1 MDAKIENLINDIGKL
16 RDLVNSKEDVES
28 IRQDLNYI
36 LPTGKCKEVIYTN
49 NVDKLPFGCIVLPT
63 LADINVNA
71 FLITGDEVTI
81 KEYKCEIDSKM
92 FDYGLTDEEIAQ
104 ILLFNIFHLISG
116 TRPCEVI
123 REYIDNFFCDEN
135 TQLVIRDS
143 VQYKTILSFGIADA
157 LCKITSC
164 LYLPDDIDEDAYL
177 ESLDFEYGSFK
188 SAIDKLYN
196 EIPGCE
202 NEATRAPNLS
212 MLNWSLRLYSNVNN
226 ERPAALHLLR
236 KAKDITASNLY
247 IKRIDSMIN
256 SLNRI
261 DTDAY
266 VTEAVNS
273 VLNEKGGLLA
283 YLKYTGLRDLE
294 NDLYEFQIRA
304 KNAEGEQEVM
314 YALKQ
319 INARLTILADYI
331 RENQDDPDIDH
342 WIEVKAEYE
351 ELRDIL
357 AKKRL
362 HKRSYGIFVDY
373 DALDQLD

>member
-1 MDAKIENLINDIGKL
+1 MDAKIENLISDIGKL
-16 RDLVNSKEDVES
+16 RDLTNSKEDVES

-36 LPTGKCKEVIYTN
+36 LPTGRCKEVIYTN

-63 LADINVNA
+63 LADININA

-212 MLNWSLRLYSNVNN
+212 MLNWSLRLYSNVDN

-247 IKRIDSMIN
+247 IKRIDAMIN

-331 RENQDDPDIDH
+331 RENRDDPDIDH

>member
-1 MDAKIENLINDIGKL
+1 MDAKIENLISDIGKL
-16 RDLVNSKEDVES
+16 RDLTNSKEDVES

-36 LPTGKCKEVIYTN
+36 LPTGRCKEVIYTN

-63 LADINVNA
+63 LADININA

-135 TQLVIRDS
+135 TQLIIRDS

-212 MLNWSLRLYSNVNN
+212 MLNWSLRLYSNVDN

-247 IKRIDSMIN
+247 IKRIDAMIN

-331 RENQDDPDIDH
+331 RENRDDPDIDH

>member
-1 MDAKIENLINDIGKL
+1 MDAKIENLISDIGKL
-16 RDLVNSKEDVES
+16 RDLTNSKEDVES

-49 NVDKLPFGCIVLPT
+49 NIDKLPFGCIVLPT
-63 LADINVNA
+63 LADININA

-135 TQLVIRDS
+135 TQLIIRDS

-212 MLNWSLRLYSNVNN
+212 MLNWSLRLYSNVDN

-247 IKRIDSMIN
+247 IKRIDAMIN

-273 VLNEKGGLLA
+273 ALNEKGGLLA

-331 RENQDDPDIDH
+331 RENRDDPDIDH

>member
-1 MDAKIENLINDIGKL
+1 MDAKIENLISDIGKL

-36 LPTGKCKEVIYTN
+36 LPIGKCKEVIYTN
-49 NVDKLPFGCIVLPT
+49 NTDKLPFGCIVLPT

-92 FDYGLTDEEIAQ
+92 FDYGLTDEEITQ

-135 TQLVIRDS
+135 TQLIIRDS
-143 VQYKTILSFGIADA
+143 VQYKTILAFGIADA

-177 ESLDFEYGSFK
+177 ESLDFEYSSFK
-188 SAIDKLYN
+188 TAIDKLYS

-212 MLNWSLRLYSNVNN
+212 MLNWALRLYSNVND

-236 KAKDITASNLY
+236 KAKEITASILY

-266 VTEAVNS
+266 VTEAVNQA
-273 VLNEKGGLLA
+273 LNEKGGLLA

-331 RENQDDPDIDH
+331 RENRDDPDIEH

>member
-1 MDAKIENLINDIGKL
+1 MDAKIENLISDIGKL
-16 RDLVNSKEDVES
+16 RDLTNSKEDVES

-36 LPTGKCKEVIYTN
+36 LPTGRCKEVIYTN

-63 LADINVNA
+63 LADININA

-212 MLNWSLRLYSNVNN
+212 MLNWSLRLYSNVDN

-247 IKRIDSMIN
+247 IKRIDAIIN

-331 RENQDDPDIDH
+331 RENRDDPDIDH

>member
-1 MDAKIENLINDIGKL
+1 MDAKIENLISDIGKL
-16 RDLVNSKEDVES
+16 RDLTNSKEDVES

-36 LPTGKCKEVIYTN
+36 LPTGRCKEVIYTN

-63 LADINVNA
+63 LADININA

-212 MLNWSLRLYSNVNN
+212 MLNWSLRLYSNVDN

-247 IKRIDSMIN
+247 IKRIDAIIN

-273 VLNEKGGLLA
+273 ALNEKGGLLA

-331 RENQDDPDIDH
+331 RENRDDPDIDH

>member
-1 MDAKIENLINDIGKL
+1 MDAKIENLISDIGKL
-16 RDLVNSKEDVES
+16 RDLINGKEDVES

-36 LPTGKCKEVIYTN
+36 LPIGKCKEVIYTN

-92 FDYGLTDEEIAQ
+92 FDYGLTNEEIAQ

-135 TQLVIRDS
+135 TQLIIRDS

-212 MLNWSLRLYSNVNN
+212 MLNWSLRLYSNVND

-247 IKRIDSMIN
+247 IKRIDAMIN

-273 VLNEKGGLLA
+273 ALNEKGGLLA

>member
-1 MDAKIENLINDIGKL
+1 MDAKIENLISDIGKL
-16 RDLVNSKEDVES
+16 RDLTNSKEDVES

-36 LPTGKCKEVIYTN
+36 LPTGRCKEVIYTN

-63 LADINVNA
+63 LADININT

-202 NEATRAPNLS
+202 NEVTRAPNLS
-212 MLNWSLRLYSNVNN
+212 MLNWSLRLYSNVDN

-247 IKRIDSMIN
+247 IKRIDAMIN

-273 VLNEKGGLLA
+273 ALNEKGGLLA

-331 RENQDDPDIDH
+331 RENRDDPDIDH

>member
-1 MDAKIENLINDIGKL
+1 MDAKIENLISDIGKL
-16 RDLVNSKEDVES
+16 RDLTNSKEDVES

-36 LPTGKCKEVIYTN
+36 LPTGRCKEVIYTN

-135 TQLVIRDS
+135 TQLIIRDS

-212 MLNWSLRLYSNVNN
+212 MLNWSLRLYSNVDN

-247 IKRIDSMIN
+247 IKRIDAIIN

-273 VLNEKGGLLA
+273 ALNEKGGLLA

-331 RENQDDPDIDH
+331 RENRDDPDIDH

>member
-1 MDAKIENLINDIGKL
+1 MDAKIENLISDIGKL
-16 RDLVNSKEDVES
+16 RDLTNSKEDVES
-28 IRQDLNYI
+28 IRQDLNYV
-36 LPTGKCKEVIYTN
+36 LPIGKCKEVIYTN

-92 FDYGLTDEEIAQ
+92 FDYGLTDEEITQ

-135 TQLVIRDS
+135 TQLIIRDS
-143 VQYKTILSFGIADA
+143 VQYKTILAFGIADA

-188 SAIDKLYN
+188 TAIDKLYS

-236 KAKDITASNLY
+236 KAKEITASNLY
-247 IKRIDSMIN
+247 IKRIDAMIN

-273 VLNEKGGLLA
+273 ALNEKGGLLA

>member
-1 MDAKIENLINDIGKL
+1 MDAKIENLISDIGKL
-16 RDLVNSKEDVES
+16 RDLTNSKEDVES

-36 LPTGKCKEVIYTN
+36 LPTGRCKEVIYTN

-116 TRPCEVI
+116 TRPCEVV

-212 MLNWSLRLYSNVNN
+212 MLNWSLRLYSNVDN

-247 IKRIDSMIN
+247 IKRIDAMIN

-273 VLNEKGGLLA
+273 ALNEKGGLLA

-331 RENQDDPDIDH
+331 RENRDDPDIDH

>member
-1 MDAKIENLINDIGKL
+1 MDAKIENLISDIGKL
-16 RDLVNSKEDVES
+16 RDLTNSKEDVES

-36 LPTGKCKEVIYTN
+36 LPTGSCKEVIYTN

-63 LADINVNA
+63 LADININA

-177 ESLDFEYGSFK
+177 ESLDFKYGSFK

-212 MLNWSLRLYSNVNN
+212 MLNWSLRLYSNVDN

-247 IKRIDSMIN
+247 IKRIDAIIN

-273 VLNEKGGLLA
+273 ALNEKGGLLA

-331 RENQDDPDIDH
+331 RENRDDPDIDH

>member
-1 MDAKIENLINDIGKL
+1 MDAKIENLISDIGKL
-16 RDLVNSKEDVES
+16 RDLTNSKEDVES

-116 TRPCEVI
+116 TRPCEVV

-164 LYLPDDIDEDAYL
+164 LYLPDDIDDDAYL

-212 MLNWSLRLYSNVNN
+212 MLNWSLRLYSNVDN

-247 IKRIDSMIN
+247 IKRIDAMIN

-273 VLNEKGGLLA
+273 ALNEKGGLLA

-331 RENQDDPDIDH
+331 RENRDDPDIDH

>member
-1 MDAKIENLINDIGKL
+1 MDAKIENLISDIGKL
-16 RDLVNSKEDVES
+16 RDLTNSKEDVES

-36 LPTGKCKEVIYTN
+36 LPTGRCKEVIYTN

-202 NEATRAPNLS
+202 NEVTRAPNLS
-212 MLNWSLRLYSNVNN
+212 MLNWSLRLYSNVDN

-247 IKRIDSMIN
+247 IKRIDAMIN

-273 VLNEKGGLLA
+273 ALNEKGGLLA

-331 RENQDDPDIDH
+331 RENRDDPDIDH

>member
-1 MDAKIENLINDIGKL
+1 MDAKIENLISDIGKL
-16 RDLVNSKEDVES
+16 RDLTNSKEDVES

-36 LPTGKCKEVIYTN
+36 LPTGRCKEVIYTN
-49 NVDKLPFGCIVLPT
+49 NIDKLPFGCIVLPT
-63 LADINVNA
+63 LADININA

-212 MLNWSLRLYSNVNN
+212 MLNWSLRLYSNVDN

-247 IKRIDSMIN
+247 IKRIDAMIN

-331 RENQDDPDIDH
+331 RENRDDPDIDH

>member
-1 MDAKIENLINDIGKL
+1 MDAKIENLISDIGKL
-16 RDLVNSKEDVES
+16 RDLTNSKEDVES

-36 LPTGKCKEVIYTN
+36 LPTGRCKEVIYTN

-63 LADINVNA
+63 LADININA

-135 TQLVIRDS
+135 TQLIIRDS

-164 LYLPDDIDEDAYL
+164 LYLPDDIDDDAYL

-202 NEATRAPNLS
+202 NEVTRAPNLS
-212 MLNWSLRLYSNVNN
+212 MLNWSLRLYSNVDN

-247 IKRIDSMIN
+247 IKRIDAIIN

-331 RENQDDPDIDH
+331 RENRDDPDIDH

>member
-1 MDAKIENLINDIGKL
+1 MDAKIENLISDIGKL
-16 RDLVNSKEDVES
+16 RDLTNSKEDVES

-36 LPTGKCKEVIYTN
+36 LPTGRCKEVIYTN

-63 LADINVNA
+63 LADININA

-164 LYLPDDIDEDAYL
+164 LYLPDDIDDDAYL

-212 MLNWSLRLYSNVNN
+212 MLNWSLRLYSNVDN

-247 IKRIDSMIN
+247 IKRIDAMIN

-273 VLNEKGGLLA
+273 ALNEKGGLLA

-331 RENQDDPDIDH
+331 RENRDDPDIDH

>member
-1 MDAKIENLINDIGKL
+1 MDAKIENLISDISKL
-16 RDLVNSKEDVES
+16 RDLTNSKEDVES

-116 TRPCEVI
+116 TRPCEVV

-202 NEATRAPNLS
+202 NEVTRAPNLS
-212 MLNWSLRLYSNVNN
+212 MLNWSLRLYSNVDN

-247 IKRIDSMIN
+247 IKRIDAIIN

-273 VLNEKGGLLA
+273 ALNEKGGLLA

-331 RENQDDPDIDH
+331 RENRDDPDIDH

>member
-1 MDAKIENLINDIGKL
+1 MDAKIKNLISDIGKL
-16 RDLVNSKEDVES
+16 RDLTNSKEDVES

-36 LPTGKCKEVIYTN
+36 LPTGICKEVIYTN

-63 LADINVNA
+63 LADININA

-212 MLNWSLRLYSNVNN
+212 MLNWSLRLYSNVDN

-247 IKRIDSMIN
+247 IKRIDAMIN

-273 VLNEKGGLLA
+273 ALNEKGGLLA

-331 RENQDDPDIDH
+331 RENRDDPDIDH

>member
-1 MDAKIENLINDIGKL
+1 MDAKIENLISDIGKL
-16 RDLVNSKEDVES
+16 RDLTNSKEDVES

-71 FLITGDEVTI
+71 FLITGDEVNI

-212 MLNWSLRLYSNVNN
+212 MLNWSLRLYSNVDN
-226 ERPAALHLLR
+226 ERPAAIHLLR

-247 IKRIDSMIN
+247 IKRIDAMIN

-331 RENQDDPDIDH
+331 RENRDDPDIDH

>member
-1 MDAKIENLINDIGKL
+1 MDAKIENLISDIGKL
-16 RDLVNSKEDVES
+16 RDLTNSKEDVES

-135 TQLVIRDS
+135 TQLIIRDS

-164 LYLPDDIDEDAYL
+164 LYLPDDIDDDAYL

-212 MLNWSLRLYSNVNN
+212 MLNWSLRLYSNVDN

-247 IKRIDSMIN
+247 INRIDAMIN

-273 VLNEKGGLLA
+273 ALNEKGGLLA

-331 RENQDDPDIDH
+331 RENRDDPDIDH

>member
-1 MDAKIENLINDIGKL
+1 MDAKIENLISDIGKL
-16 RDLVNSKEDVES
+16 RDLTNSKEDVES

-36 LPTGKCKEVIYTN
+36 LPTGRCKEVIYTN

-63 LADINVNA
+63 LADININA

-116 TRPCEVI
+116 TRPCEVV

-212 MLNWSLRLYSNVNN
+212 MLNWSLRLYSNVDN

-247 IKRIDSMIN
+247 IKRIDSIIN

-273 VLNEKGGLLA
+273 ALNEKGGLLA

-331 RENQDDPDIDH
+331 RENRDDPDIDH

>member
-1 MDAKIENLINDIGKL
+1 MDTKIENLISDIGKL
-16 RDLVNSKEDVES
+16 RDITNSKEDVES

-36 LPTGKCKEVIYTN
+36 LPTGRCKEVIYTN

-71 FLITGDEVTI
+71 FLITGDEVAI

-212 MLNWSLRLYSNVNN
+212 MLNWSLRLYSNVDN

-247 IKRIDSMIN
+247 IKRIDAMIN

-331 RENQDDPDIDH
+331 RENRDDPDIDH

>member
-1 MDAKIENLINDIGKL
+1 MDAKIENLISDIGKL
-16 RDLVNSKEDVES
+16 RDLTNSKEDVES

-36 LPTGKCKEVIYTN
+36 LPTGRCKEVIYTN

-63 LADINVNA
+63 LADININA

-135 TQLVIRDS
+135 TQLIIRDS

-202 NEATRAPNLS
+202 NEVTRAPNLS
-212 MLNWSLRLYSNVNN
+212 MLNWSLRLYSNVDN

-247 IKRIDSMIN
+247 IKRIDAIIN

-331 RENQDDPDIDH
+331 RENRDDPDIDH

>member
-1 MDAKIENLINDIGKL
+1 MDAKIENLISDIGKL
-16 RDLVNSKEDVES
+16 RDLTNSKEDVES

-212 MLNWSLRLYSNVNN
+212 MLNWSLRLYSNVDN

-247 IKRIDSMIN
+247 IKRIDAMIN

-273 VLNEKGGLLA
+273 ALNEKGGLLA

-331 RENQDDPDIDH
+331 RENRDDPDIDH